1 MVTDA
6 PGIVWYGVIGGMV
19 QSWGSFPRPP
29 QIKYFIQMPRLADL
43 LPVSV
48 NNSSDMGAEWLVNF
62 AYLLGMD
69 LCKAQAVYEKYGKGY
84 IYAKSGFAMPDT
96 PYQRRKMV
104 ANFGDCVIVETGGE
118 VWVRTKRNIG
128 ALNRK
133 RAAIA
138 DKVERRRI
146 RKSEE
151 ELREAKRVNRLF
163 KDGQTNPSP
172 KRGGKGNSHAE
183 IGKYVNFR
191 GIRMEMTERRSEIKF
206 ATITVHI

>member
-1 MVTDA
+1 
-6 PGIVWYGVIGGMV
+6 
-19 QSWGSFPRPP
+19 
-29 QIKYFIQMPRLADL
+29 MPRLADL

-84 IYAKSGFAMPDT
+84 IYTRTGFAMPDT

-104 ANFGDCVIVETGGE
+104 ANFGACVIVETDGE
-118 VWVRTKRNIG
+118 VWVRSKDKIG
-128 ALNRK
+128 ECNRK
-133 RAAIA
+133 RAKVA
-138 DKVERRRI
+138 DIVERRRI

-163 KDGQTNPSP
+163 KDGQTNPQP
-172 KRGGKGNSHAE
+172 KRGGKGNSHAD

>member
-1 MVTDA
+1 
-6 PGIVWYGVIGGMV
+6 
-19 QSWGSFPRPP
+19 
-29 QIKYFIQMPRLADL
+29 MPRLADL

-69 LCKAQAVYEKYGKGY
+69 LCKAQSVYEKHGKGY

-104 ANFGDCVIVETGGE
+104 ANFGDCVIVEANGE
-118 VWVRTKRNIG
+118 MWVRTERNIG

-133 RAAIA
+133 RAVIS
-138 DKVERRRI
+138 DKVERRKIHRA
-146 RKSEE
+146 EQE
-151 ELREAKRVNRLF
+151 VRENRRVNRLF

-172 KRGGKGNSHAE
+172 KRGGKGNSHAD

-191 GIRMEMTERRSEIKF
+191 GIRLEMTERRSEIKF

>member
-1 MVTDA
+1 
-6 PGIVWYGVIGGMV
+6 
-19 QSWGSFPRPP
+19 
-29 QIKYFIQMPRLADL
+29 MPKLADL

-84 IYAKSGFAMPDT
+84 IYAKSGFAMPDS

-104 ANFGDCVIVETGGE
+104 ANFGACVIVEAGGE
-118 VWVRTKRNIG
+118 VWVRTKDKIG
-128 ALNRK
+128 ERNRK
-133 RAAIA
+133 HAKVSDI
-138 DKVERRRI
+138 VERRRI
-146 RKSEE
+146 RKSEQ

-163 KDGQTNPSP
+163 KDGQANPSP
-172 KRGGKGNSHAE
+172 KRGGKGNSHSD

>member
-1 MVTDA
+1 
-6 PGIVWYGVIGGMV
+6 
-19 QSWGSFPRPP
+19 
-29 QIKYFIQMPRLADL
+29 MPRLADL

-62 AYLLGMD
+62 AYLLGMGVW
-69 LCKAQAVYEKYGKGY
+69 KAQAVYAKYGKGY

-96 PYQRRKMV
+96 PYHRRKMV
-104 ANFGDCVIVETGGE
+104 ANFGDCVIVEAGGE

-133 RAAIA
+133 RAIIA

-146 RKSEE
+146 CKSEV

-172 KRGGKGNSHAE
+172 KRGGKGKSLAD

-191 GIRMEMTERRSEIKF
+191 SIRMEVTERRSEVKF